1 MSETPFKDI
10 YAELAVKINDE
21 TAVWSGG
28 YHRSKQYRDLKGIGV
43 GILPF
48 LVEEI
53 RSPGTWWRMQM
64 VCEISETS
72 LGQCIY
78 FPPEIRGK
86 LEPVQEKIEEW
97 WSWYL
102 GNQTTKDITI

>member
-10 YAELAVKINDE
+10 YTELAGKIDDE

-28 YHRSKQYRDLKGIGV
+28 YHRNKQYRDLMHIGEA
-43 GILPF
+43 ILPF

-53 RSPGTWWRMQM
+53 RSPGTWWRTQM

-78 FPPEIRGK
+78 FSPEIKGR
-86 LEPVQEKIEEW
+86 LEPVQDRIEEW
-97 WSWYL
+97 WSWHQE
-102 GNQTTKDITI
+102 NQTTKDITI